1 MTNCRELCAALD
13 AFVDGELAV
22 DRAVDVEC
30 HLSNCVTFAQRVRFE
45 RAFRSSIKN
54 VVREEI
60 GTAEALRQRL
70 ANVLVAERNRQSTHA
85 CTSATVQG
93 RAATLTLVPAA
104 PTPQH
109 AARQR
114 PQVRRVA
121 EKTESSTWGSLAQ
134 HRGAM
139 RWRTLLPLAAVAA
152 GAIVYAGSRNQP
164 AAPSSWNHVR
174 ASDLRLSELD
184 SYLDL
189 MVNRHHAARQQP
201 QSIRFFHEH
210 DERLVPPFKLPPIQ
224 DTRLVNFGNATAFRP
239 SYQPGAGTVFRGT
252 SSAYE
257 VRGHRVTFFAYEAAA
272 APLRARLEG
281 HSIRGHV
288 VYSGKRRGYSVATVE
303 DGPVGY
309 AMTSDLSP
317 LESAELIAS
326 AVESRVQH

>member
-1 MTNCRELCAALD
+1 MTKCREFCAALD

-30 HLSNCVTFAQRVRFE
+30 HLSTCPTCAQRVRFE
-45 RAFRSSIKN
+45 RAFRSSIKH
-54 VVREEI
+54 VVREEV
-60 GTAEALRQRL
+60 GTTDALRRRL
-70 ANVLVAERNRQSTHA
+70 ASVLIAERLQQSVHS
-85 CTSATVQG
+85 CTPVDVRGQTT
-93 RAATLTLVPAA
+93 TLARISTAPAKNIVP
-104 PTPQH
+104 
-109 AARQR
+109 ARQR
-114 PQVRRVA
+114 ARKSASDV
-121 EKTESSTWGSLAQ
+121 WGSSAQ

-152 GAIVYAGSRNQP
+152 GAIVYAGSRNQAP
-164 AAPSSWNHVR
+164 APSSWSPVR
-174 ASDLRLSELD
+174 SSDLRLSELD

-189 MVNRHHAARQQP
+189 MVSRHLSARRQSQP
-201 QSIRFFHEH
+201 IRFSHEH
-210 DERLVPPFKLPPIQ
+210 DERLVPPFQLPPIQ
-224 DTRLVNFGNATAFRP
+224 DTRMVNFGNSTGYSPGF
-239 SYQPGAGTVFRGT
+239 QPNAGTVLRGT

-288 VYSGKRRGYSVATVE
+288 VYAGKRQGYSVAAVE

-317 LESAELIAS
+317 IESAELIAA